1 MYIKFYKII
10 FLTFLFFSF
19 SVCGVNDLIGK
30 KYLCANFL
38 WGFEFFSSD
47 KVNVIRTDINNK
59 SIIQQYYYEK
69 NLELPFINIYLNKG
83 NKEDIIFSI
92 HDPTFRVDIWT
103 MTSGGNTTREIIPE
117 GICEEVKIKNMLHY
131 IEDLKKEI
139 NLNK

>member
-59 SIIQQYYYEK
+59 SIIQQYK
-69 NLELPFINIYLNKG
+69 FH
-83 NKEDIIFSI
+83 IIGVLGFSGYHI
-92 HDPTFRVDIWT
+92 QSFHNWSI
-103 MTSGGNTTREIIPE
+103 
-117 GICEEVKIKNMLHY
+117 
-131 IEDLKKEI
+131 
-139 NLNK
+139 